1 MTDESTVSASFTT
14 GGEPPRVIDARMSL
28 GAAGLSDLF
37 PEGPAF
43 RRSLISYGVLLT
55 LSAFVATFGLL
66 QDSVASII
74 GAMVIAPLGGAI
86 LAMSGAL
93 VTGRTRWQAISLTQI
108 LISAVWV
115 TGIAFLISLI
125 LPNLLALN
133 PSLEAR
139 TQPNLLDLGIALAA
153 GAAGAWVAARRTGSD
168 ALPGVAIAVALVPP
182 LATAGICLE
191 LGRWDD
197 AAGALLLFATNIAA
211 ILVIAALV
219 FIASGAAVR
228 PENAAERRRMR
239 NGLIVSLFALAI
251 ITVPLIWGGVQN
263 VVAATAA
270 LQGAPIVNTWIGE
283 RDLRVVAY
291 SIDGDVITLAMIGS
305 APPDDVDALATS
317 LSATLGRPVD
327 VTIDFTVQTR
337 IESD

>member
-1 MTDESTVSASFTT
+1 
-14 GGEPPRVIDARMSL
+14 
-28 GAAGLSDLF
+28 
-37 PEGPAF
+37 
-43 RRSLISYGVLLT
+43 
-55 LSAFVATFGLL
+55 
-66 QDSVASII
+66 
-74 GAMVIAPLGGAI
+74 
-86 LAMSGAL
+86 
-93 VTGRTRWQAISLTQI
+93 
-108 LISAVWV
+108 
-115 TGIAFLISLI
+115 
-125 LPNLLALN
+125 
-133 PSLEAR
+133 
-139 TQPNLLDLGIALAA
+139 
-153 GAAGAWVAARRTGSD
+153 
-168 ALPGVAIAVALVPP
+168 
-182 LATAGICLE
+182 
-191 LGRWDD
+191 
-197 AAGALLLFATNIAA
+197 
-211 ILVIAALV
+211 
-219 FIASGAAVR
+219 
-228 PENAAERRRMR
+228 MR